1 MTDPLAS
8 LDDASSILFLTPSLG
23 DATNDT
29 CIRLLD
35 PTEPAATNVLFV
47 TFTGSPRDRLE
58 AWIDRAG
65 GRPAT
70 AHVVTAGETAG
81 RSDGDGPAPDSV
93 ERVGTPSDLTGIS
106 IRVSEVLSEW
116 SDTDA
121 NSVVCFDSIT
131 ALLQYVDVETAYEFL
146 HVLTGRLYA
155 FGAKGHFHL
164 DPGAHPDM
172 TVARIQTLF
181 DAMVEADGDDLAVR
195 RQ

>member
-1 MTDPLAS
+1 MTDSIAS

-23 DATNDT
+23 DATTDT

-35 PTEPAATNVLFV
+35 PSNPETTNVLFV
-47 TFTGSPRDRLE
+47 TFTGTPQDRLE

-65 GRPAT
+65 GRPAS
-70 AHVVTAGETAG
+70 AHVVAAGETPG
-81 RSDGDGPAPDSV
+81 GGNGGPAPDSV

-116 SDTDA
+116 SDADA
-121 NSVVCFDSIT
+121 TSVVCFDSVT

-181 DAMVEADGDDLAVR
+181 DAMVEADGGDLTVR

>member
-1 MTDPLAS
+1 MTDLIDS
-8 LDDASSILFLTPSLG
+8 LDGASSVLFLTPSLG
-23 DATNDT
+23 GADDA
-29 CIRLLD
+29 CVSLLD
-35 PTEPAATNVLFV
+35 PAAPSSTNVLWV
-47 TFTGSPRDRLE
+47 TFTGLPTGRLE
-58 AWIDRAG
+58 EWTDRAG

-70 AHVVTAGETAG
+70 AHVIAAGETAG
-81 RSDGDGPAPDSV
+81 SSDGDGPAPDSI

-116 SDTDA
+116 HDGDA
-121 NSVVCFDSIT
+121 ESVVCFDSVT

-146 HVLTGRLYA
+146 HVLTGRLHA
-155 FGAKGHFHL
+155 FGAVGHFHL

-181 DAMVEADGDDLAVR
+181 DAMVEHDDGEFAVS

>member
-1 MTDPLAS
+1 MTDSIAS

-35 PTEPAATNVLFV
+35 PSDPETTNVLFV
-47 TFTGSPRDRLE
+47 TFTGTPQDRLE

-65 GRPAT
+65 GRPAN
-70 AHVVTAGETAG
+70 AHVVTAGETPG
-81 RSDGDGPAPDSV
+81 GSNGGGPAPDSV

-106 IRVSEVLSEW
+106 IRISEVLSEW
-116 SDTDA
+116 SDADA
-121 NSVVCFDSIT
+121 NSVVCFDSVT

-164 DPGAHPDM
+164 DPGAHPDV
-172 TVARIQTLF
+172 TVARIKTLF
-181 DAMVEADGDDLAVR
+181 DAMVETEGDDLTVR

>member
-1 MTDPLAS
+1 MTDSIAS

-35 PTEPAATNVLFV
+35 PSDPATTNVLFV
-47 TFTGSPRDRLE
+47 TFTGTPQDRLE

-65 GRPAT
+65 GRPAS
-70 AHVVTAGETAG
+70 AHVITAGETPG
-81 RSDGDGPAPDSV
+81 GSNGGGPAPDSV

-106 IRVSEVLSEW
+106 IRVSEMLSEW
-116 SDTDA
+116 GDADA
-121 NSVVCFDSIT
+121 NSVVCFDSVT

-155 FGAKGHFHL
+155 FGARGHFHL

-181 DAMVEADGDDLAVR
+181 DAMVEVDGSDITVR